1 MRSFARYD
9 HCRGV
14 DLGDAYEGLG
24 ALFSGLAFIGVLY
37 ALKYQRDKLEDQRKA
52 IVQQQTE
59 MEAQS
64 FETLFFQLLEFQ
76 RESMQTL
83 TSTVNAGYP

>member
-9 HCRGV
+9 HCRGG

-37 ALKYQRDKLEDQRKA
+37 ALKYQIDELEDQRKA

-64 FETLFFQLLEFQ
+64 FETLFFQLLKFQ